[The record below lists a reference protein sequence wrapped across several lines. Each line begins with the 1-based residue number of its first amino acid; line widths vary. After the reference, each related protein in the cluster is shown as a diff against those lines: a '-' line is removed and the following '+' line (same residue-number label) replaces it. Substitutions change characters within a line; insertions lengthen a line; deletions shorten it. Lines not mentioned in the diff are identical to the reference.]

1 LRRPLIILFLTVL
14 LLMCG
19 APPLIGS
26 AIEDRQQFLLDQ
38 LSRATIGAAPELEQY
53 ESGWFTSRARH
64 RLPLDDA
71 RAQRLA
77 HLLVGARGSPPSA
90 LVIDSVIA
98 HGPWPLLEGAPSLAR
113 MRSVLLVVGADG
125 ARTPLPGQA
134 ATRIGFGGGG
144 LTVFTAEPVA
154 GPMADGQGAF
164 KTAGAEIRVEF
175 DRHADRLRSAGG
187 IGPIEVAGANGLM
200 RSGALEFESDTRP
213 TRFGL
218 RAGHSRVRLATFAF
232 VDRLGREVNGDGL
245 EIDLAVA
252 TDDEVVG
259 YTARLEL
266 ANMEAAGG
274 APVSAR
280 VEVALEALDGV
291 MLGTL
296 LQRIE
301 QGFPLRGAGV
311 ELAHVVRPGSSL
323 KLSELALDT
332 GEGRAT
338 LSLDLNV
345 PDDDYR
351 PVSNAA
357 DLLSVIDG
365 EGRLTLNP
373 PMLNALLGVG
383 AGGGAGDE
391 DPVGLLSAGYLRR
404 DGEQFVSEL
413 RISGGLITLN
423 NQPLP
428 LPFNR

>member
-1 LRRPLIILFLTVL
+1 MRRPLIILFLTAL

-26 AIEDRQQFLLDQ
+26 AIGDRQQFLLDQ

-53 ESGWFTSRARH
+53 EAGWFTSRARH

-77 HLLVGARGSPPSA
+77 HLLAGARGSPPAA

-98 HGPWPLLEGAPSLAR
+98 HGPWPLLEGAPALAR
-113 MRSVLLVVGADG
+113 MRSVLLVEGADG
-125 ARTPLPGQA
+125 ARAPLPGQA

-144 LTVFTAEPVA
+144 HTVFTAGSAEGA
-154 GPMADGQGAF
+154 MADGQGAF
-164 KTAGAEIRVEF
+164 TAGGADIRVEF
-175 DRHADRLRSAGG
+175 DRHADRLRSSGG
-187 IGPIEVAGANGLM
+187 VGPIEVMGANGLM
-200 RSGALEFESDTRP
+200 RSGAIEFESDTRP

-218 RAGHSRVRLATFAF
+218 RAGRSRVSLDTFAF
-232 VDRLGREVNGDGL
+232 VDRLGREVNGSGM
-245 EIDLAVA
+245 EIDLTVRS
-252 TDDEVVG
+252 DDEVVG
-259 YTARLEL
+259 YAATFEL
-266 ANMEAAGG
+266 ANLEAASG

-280 VEVALEALDGV
+280 MRVALEALDGV

-311 ELAHVVRPGSSL
+311 ELADVVRPGSSL
-323 KLSELALDT
+323 NLSELALHT

-338 LSLDLNV
+338 LSLDLSV
-345 PDDDYR
+345 PDENYR
-351 PVSNAA
+351 PVSDAG

-365 EGRLTLNP
+365 IGRLTLNR
-373 PMLNALLGVG
+373 PMLNALLGIHD
-383 AGGGAGDE
+383 AGGARAE
-391 DPVGLLSAGYLRR
+391 DPIGLLSAGYLRR
-404 DGEQFVSEL
+404 EGDDFVSEL
-413 RISGGLITLN
+413 RVSGGLITLN